1 MRKFDIIAGSIIS
14 IYMVVAFLFL
24 VNIVRVKDDNIN
36 EYKIEINRIQKGLE
50 EMGIFSNPDL
60 SEFKY
65 IENVSFICQSD
76 VINKKFCDV
85 FYENNNSASYIIKP
99 LYDLDD
105 ILLGYVRY
113 DYVIQIN
120 LQDFVIKV
128 IILLCIL
135 LSMIVSLL
143 FYIRQSIIR
152 PFAKMSNIPYALA
165 KGNFDFVVQ
174 EQKNKYLGK
183 FLWGIG
189 MLQTKLG
196 DLKKKELKL
205 EKEKKLLLLSIS
217 HDIKTP
223 LNTIK
228 LYAKSLEDEIYETK
242 EKEKIALLKIQEKTE
257 EIEKYVK
264 EIVQASSEDIL
275 EINVEKGEFYLKEF
289 VDKVKFTYKEKC
301 SMLHINFTIGKYQN
315 CLIKGD
321 IDRSYEVITNILENA
336 IKYGDGRNIDLTFY
350 KEEYCQLIKIH
361 NTGAVVNDQD
371 FNHIFDSF
379 YRGNNAQGKEGNG
392 LGLYICK
399 YIMNKMDG
407 NVFAQISEDG
417 MEFVLVFEE

>member
-1 MRKFDIIAGSIIS
+1 MRKFDFISGSIIS
-14 IYMVVAFLFL
+14 IYLVVAILFL
-24 VNIVRVKDDNIN
+24 VNIVLVTDSKTY
-36 EYKIEINRIQKGLE
+36 EYKIEVNRIQKGLVE
-50 EMGIFSNPDL
+50 KGSFANPDL
-60 SEFKY
+60 REY
-65 IENVSFICQSD
+65 RHIEKVSFINVTDVSSKNQS
-76 VINKKFCDV
+76 DV
-85 FYENNNSASYIIKP
+85 FYEDNNGTAYVIKH
-99 LYDLDD
+99 LYDSTDT
-105 ILLGYVRY
+105 LLGYVRY
-113 DYVIQIN
+113 DYVMQIKMN
-120 LQDFVIKV
+120 DFMFKA
-128 IILLCIL
+128 ILLLSTFLCIIIGL
-135 LSMIVSLL
+135 LIYV
-143 FYIRQSIIR
+143 RQSIIR

-165 KGNFDFVVQ
+165 KGRFDLVVE

-189 MLQTKLG
+189 MLQAKLG

-228 LYAKSLEDEIYETK
+228 LCAKSLEEEIYDTKDK
-242 EKEKIALLKIQEKTE
+242 EKNALLKIQEKTE
-257 EIEKYVK
+257 DIEKYVK
-264 EIVQASSEDIL
+264 DIVHASSEDIL
-275 EINVEKGEFYLKEF
+275 EIKVEKGEFYLKEF
-289 VDKVKFTYKEKC
+289 VDMVKFTYKEKC
-301 SMLHINFTIGKYQN
+301 SMLHIDFTINEYHN

-321 IDRSYEVITNILENA
+321 IDRSYEVIANILENA
-336 IKYGDGRNIDLTFY
+336 IKYGDGRKIDLTFY
-350 KEEYCQLIKIH
+350 KEEYCQLVKIH

-407 NVFAQISEDG
+407 DVFTQISEDG
-417 MEFVLVFEE
+417 MDFILVFAE